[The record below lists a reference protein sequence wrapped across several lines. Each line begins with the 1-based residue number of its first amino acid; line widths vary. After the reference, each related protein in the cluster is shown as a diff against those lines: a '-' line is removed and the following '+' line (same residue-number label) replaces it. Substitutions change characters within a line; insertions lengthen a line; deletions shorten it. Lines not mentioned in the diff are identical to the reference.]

1 MQRDIELTTSDKF
14 ISCKKAAQVLG
25 ISVGTLYV
33 YISTGKLT
41 PIRRSGMRPVFS
53 RSYLESVLKNGY
65 EPKKPNVTS
74 HEERNHLNEEE

>member
-1 MQRDIELTTSDKF
+1 MEKNINSFDKF
-14 ISCKKAAQVLG
+14 LSCKESAQILG

-65 EPKKPNVTS
+65 EPKKINVAS
-74 HEERNHLNEEE
+74 HEERNNLNKEE